1 MNMDEDAMLVAI
13 GQMDINEARDKYA
26 DDWAEFCKKL
36 SNWKSIHQLFRLKR
50 LTSLVALKTSLVK
63 DVEANIAV
71 NQQLLAQYNSLCKL
85 MDVNDKARKQ
95 TLIRLSEDLK
105 YLDSGQ
111 IPTEEY
117 VKRLDKWMAESVKA
131 ETTRLEARKEMLDIK
146 KESAFYGDLIG
157 RLKQNIRKYQ
167 DEIDITKPYA
177 MGLLVADIFYSLSAA
192 IEGDI
197 Y

>member
-1 MNMDEDAMLVAI
+1 MNMDEDAMMVAI
-13 GQMDINEARDKYA
+13 GQMEINEARDKWA
-26 DDWAEFCKKL
+26 DQWSEFCKKL

-50 LTSLVALKTSLVK
+50 LTSLVALKTSFVK

-71 NQQLLAQYNSLCKL
+71 NNKLLVAYDNICKL
-85 MDVNDKARKQ
+85 MDVKDKARKQ

-117 VKRLDKWMAESVKA
+117 VKRLNKWMADNVEA
-131 ETTRLEARKEMLDIK
+131 ETNRLEARKEMLDIK
-146 KESAFYGDLIG
+146 KESVFYEDLIG
-157 RLKQNIRKYQ
+157 KLKQNIRKYQ

>member
-13 GQMDINEARDKYA
+13 GQMDISEARDKYS
-26 DDWAEFCKKL
+26 DEWAEFCKKL
-36 SNWKSIHQLFRLKR
+36 TNWKSVHQLFRLKR
-50 LTSLVALKTSLVK
+50 LTSLVALKTNFVK

-71 NQQLLAQYNSLCKL
+71 NNKLLAQYDSICKL
-85 MDVNDKARKQ
+85 MEVNDKARKQ

-117 VKRLDKWMAESVKA
+117 IKRLNKWMADSVKA

-146 KESAFYGDLIG
+146 KESVFYEDLIG

>member
-1 MNMDEDAMLVAI
+1 MSMDEGAMLVAI
-13 GQMDINEARDKYA
+13 GQMEINEARDKWA
-26 DDWAEFCKKL
+26 DQWSEFCKKL

-50 LTSLVALKTSLVK
+50 LTSLVALKTSFVK

-71 NQQLLAQYNSLCKL
+71 NNKLLVAYDNICKL
-85 MDVNDKARKQ
+85 MDVKDKARKQ

-117 VKRLDKWMAESVKA
+117 VKRLNKWMADNVEA
-131 ETTRLEARKEMLDIK
+131 ETNRLEARKEMLDIK
-146 KESAFYGDLIG
+146 KESVFYEDLIG
-157 RLKQNIRKYQ
+157 KLKQNIRKYQ

>member
-1 MNMDEDAMLVAI
+1 MSMDEDAMLVAI
-13 GQMDINEARDKYA
+13 GQMDIEKARDKWA
-26 DDWAEFCKKL
+26 DDWNEFCQKL

-50 LTSLVALKTSLVK
+50 LTSLVALKTSFVK

-71 NQQLLAQYNSLCKL
+71 NNKLLAQYNSLCKL

-117 VKRLDKWMAESVKA
+117 VKRLDKWMADSVKA

-146 KESAFYGDLIG
+146 KESVFYEDLIG
-157 RLKQNIRKYQ
+157 KLKQNIRKYQ

>member
-1 MNMDEDAMLVAI
+1 MSMDEDAMLVAI
-13 GQMDINEARDKYA
+13 GQMDIEKARDKWA
-26 DDWAEFCKKL
+26 DDWNEFCKKL

-50 LTSLVALKTSLVK
+50 LTSLVALKTNFVK
-63 DVEANIAV
+63 DVEANIAL
-71 NQQLLAQYNSLCKL
+71 NNKLLAQYDNMCKL
-85 MDVNDKARKQ
+85 MEVNDKARKQ

-117 VKRLDKWMAESVKA
+117 IKRLNKWMADNVKA
-131 ETTRLEARKEMLDIK
+131 ETTRLEVRKEMLDIK
-146 KESAFYGDLIG
+146 KESLFYEDLIG
-157 RLKQNIRKYQ
+157 KLKQNIRKYK

>member
-1 MNMDEDAMLVAI
+1 MDEDAMMVAI
-13 GQMDINEARDKYA
+13 GYMSMDEARDKYS
-26 DDWAEFCKKL
+26 DEWAEFCKKL
-36 SNWKSIHQLFRLKR
+36 TNWKSIHQLFRLKR
-50 LTSLVALKTSLVK
+50 LTSLVALKTNFVK

-71 NQQLLAQYNSLCKL
+71 NNKLLAQYDSLCKL

-117 VKRLDKWMAESVKA
+117 VKRLNKWMADSVKA

-146 KESAFYGDLIG
+146 KESVFYEDLIG
-157 RLKQNIRKYQ
+157 KLKQNIRKYQ

>member
-13 GQMDINEARDKYA
+13 RQMDIEKARDKWA
-26 DDWAEFCKKL
+26 DEWAEFCKKL
-36 SNWKSIHQLFRLKR
+36 TNWKSIHQLFRLKR
-50 LTSLVALKTSLVK
+50 LTSLVALKTNFVK

-71 NQQLLAQYNSLCKL
+71 NNSLLAQYDSLCKL

-117 VKRLDKWMAESVKA
+117 VKRLNKWMADSVKA

-146 KESAFYGDLIG
+146 KESVFYEDLIG
-157 RLKQNIRKYQ
+157 KLKQNIRKYQ

>member
-1 MNMDEDAMLVAI
+1 MSMDEDAMLVAI
-13 GQMDINEARDKYA
+13 GQMDINEARDKWA
-26 DDWAEFCKKL
+26 DDWNEFCKKL

-50 LTSLVALKTSLVK
+50 LTSLVALKTNFVK
-63 DVEANIAV
+63 DVEANIAL
-71 NQQLLAQYNSLCKL
+71 NNKLLAQYDSICKL
-85 MDVNDKARKQ
+85 MEVNDKARKQ

-117 VKRLDKWMAESVKA
+117 IKRLNKWMADNVKA
-131 ETTRLEARKEMLDIK
+131 ETTRLEVRKEMLDIK
-146 KESAFYGDLIG
+146 KESLFYEDLIG
-157 RLKQNIRKYQ
+157 KLKQNIREHQ

>member
-1 MNMDEDAMLVAI
+1 MSMDEDAMLVAI
-13 GQMDINEARDKYA
+13 GQMDIEKARDKWA
-26 DDWAEFCKKL
+26 DDWNEFCKKL

-50 LTSLVALKTSLVK
+50 LTSLVALKTNFVK

-71 NQQLLAQYNSLCKL
+71 NNKLLAQYDSLCKL
-85 MDVNDKARKQ
+85 MKVNDKARKQ

-117 VKRLDKWMAESVKA
+117 VKRLNKWMADDVKA

-146 KESAFYGDLIG
+146 KESLFYEDLIG
-157 RLKQNIRKYQ
+157 KLKQNIRKYQ

>member
-1 MNMDEDAMLVAI
+1 MDEDAMLVAI
-13 GQMDINEARDKYA
+13 GQMDIDEARGKYS
-26 DDWAEFCKKL
+26 DEWAEFCKKL
-36 SNWKSIHQLFRLKR
+36 SHWKSIHQLFRLKR
-50 LTSLVALKTSLVK
+50 LTSLAALKTNFVK
-63 DVEANIAV
+63 DIEADIAV
-71 NQQLLAQYNSLCKL
+71 NNKLLAAYDSLCKL
-85 MDVNDKARKQ
+85 MEVNDKARKQ

-117 VKRLDKWMAESVKA
+117 VKRLSKWMADSTKA
-131 ETTRLEARKEMLDIK
+131 ETARLKARKEMLDIK
-146 KESAFYGDLIG
+146 KESVLYEDLLG
-157 RLKQNIRKYQ
+157 KLKQNIRKYQ

>member
-1 MNMDEDAMLVAI
+1 MSMDEDAMLVAI
-13 GQMDINEARDKYA
+13 GQMDIEKARDKWA
-26 DDWAEFCKKL
+26 DDWNEFCQKL

-50 LTSLVALKTSLVK
+50 LTSLVALKTNFVK

-71 NQQLLAQYNSLCKL
+71 NNKLLAQYDSICKL
-85 MDVNDKARKQ
+85 MKVNDKARKQ
-95 TLIRLSEDLK
+95 NLIRLSEDLK

-117 VKRLDKWMAESVKA
+117 VKRLNKWMADDVKA

-146 KESAFYGDLIG
+146 KESLFYEDLIG
-157 RLKQNIRKYQ
+157 KLKQNIRKHQ

>member
-1 MNMDEDAMLVAI
+1 MNIDEDAMLTAI
-13 GQMDINEARDKYA
+13 GVMSIDEAREKWA
-26 DDWAEFCKKL
+26 DQWSDFCRKL

-50 LTSLVALKTSLVK
+50 LTSLVALKTSFVK
-63 DVEANIAV
+63 DVEASIAV
-71 NQQLLAQYNSLCKL
+71 NNRLLAQYDSICKL
-85 MDVNDKARKQ
+85 MDANDKARKQ

-117 VKRLDKWMAESVKA
+117 VKRLNKWMAGSVKA
-131 ETTRLEARKEMLDIK
+131 ETARLEARREMLDIR

-157 RLKQNIRKYQ
+157 KLKQNIRKHQ

-192 IEGDI
+192 MEGDI

>member
-1 MNMDEDAMLVAI
+1 MDEDAMLVAI
-13 GQMDINEARDKYA
+13 GQMDIEKARDKWA
-26 DDWAEFCKKL
+26 DDWNEFCQKL

-50 LTSLVALKTSLVK
+50 LTSLVALKTNFVK
-63 DVEANIAV
+63 DVEANLAV
-71 NQQLLAQYNSLCKL
+71 NNKLLAQYDSLCKL
-85 MDVNDKARKQ
+85 MKVNDKARKQ

-117 VKRLDKWMAESVKA
+117 VKRLNKWMADDVKA

-146 KESAFYGDLIG
+146 KESLFYEDLIG
-157 RLKQNIRKYQ
+157 KLKQNIRKYQ

>member
-1 MNMDEDAMLVAI
+1 MSMDEDAMLVAI
-13 GQMDINEARDKYA
+13 GQMDIEKARDKWA
-26 DDWAEFCKKL
+26 DDWNEFCQKL

-50 LTSLVALKTSLVK
+50 LTSLVALKTNFVK

-71 NQQLLAQYNSLCKL
+71 NNKLLAQYDSICKL
-85 MDVNDKARKQ
+85 MKVNDKARKQ
-95 TLIRLSEDLK
+95 NLIRLSEDLK

-117 VKRLDKWMAESVKA
+117 VKRLNKWMADDVKA

-146 KESAFYGDLIG
+146 KESAFYEDLIG
-157 RLKQNIRKYQ
+157 KLKQNIRKHQ

>member
-13 GQMDINEARDKYA
+13 GQMDIEKARDKWA
-26 DDWAEFCKKL
+26 DEWAEFCKKL

-50 LTSLVALKTSLVK
+50 LTSLVALKTNFVK

-71 NQQLLAQYNSLCKL
+71 NNKLLAQYDSLCKL
-85 MDVNDKARKQ
+85 MEVNDKARKQ

-117 VKRLDKWMAESVKA
+117 IKRLNKWMADDVKA
-131 ETTRLEARKEMLDIK
+131 KTTRLEARKEMLDIK
-146 KESAFYGDLIG
+146 KESVFYEDLIG
-157 RLKQNIRKYQ
+157 KLKQNIRKHQ

>member
-13 GQMDINEARDKYA
+13 GQMDIDEARDKYS
-26 DDWAEFCKKL
+26 DEWAEFCKKL

-50 LTSLVALKTSLVK
+50 LTSLVALKTSFVK

-117 VKRLDKWMAESVKA
+117 VKRLNKWMADSVKA

-146 KESAFYGDLIG
+146 KESVFYGDLIG
-157 RLKQNIRKYQ
+157 KLKQNIRKYQ

>member
-1 MNMDEDAMLVAI
+1 MSMDEDAMLVAI
-13 GQMDINEARDKYA
+13 GQMDIEKARDKWA
-26 DDWAEFCKKL
+26 DEWAEFCKKL
-36 SNWKSIHQLFRLKR
+36 TNWKSIHQLFRLKR
-50 LTSLVALKTSLVK
+50 LTSLVALKTSFVK
-63 DVEANIAV
+63 DVEANISV
-71 NQQLLAQYNSLCKL
+71 NNKLLAQYNSLCKL
-85 MDVNDKARKQ
+85 MGVNDKARNQ

-117 VKRLDKWMAESVKA
+117 VKRLDKWMADSVKA

-146 KESAFYGDLIG
+146 KESAFYEDLIG
-157 RLKQNIRKYQ
+157 KLKQNIRKYQ

>member
-1 MNMDEDAMLVAI
+1 MRMDEDALLAAI
-13 GQMDINEARDKYA
+13 GQMDIEKARDKWA
-26 DDWAEFCKKL
+26 DDWNEFCKKL

-50 LTSLVALKTSLVK
+50 LTSLVALKTNFVK

-71 NQQLLAQYNSLCKL
+71 NNKLLAQYDSLCKL
-85 MDVNDKARKQ
+85 MKVNDKARKQ

-117 VKRLDKWMAESVKA
+117 VKRLNKWMADDVKA

-146 KESAFYGDLIG
+146 KESLFYEDLIG
-157 RLKQNIRKYQ
+157 KLKQNIRKYQ

>member
-13 GQMDINEARDKYA
+13 GQMDINEARDKWA
-26 DDWAEFCKKL
+26 DEWAEFCKKL

-50 LTSLVALKTSLVK
+50 LTS
-63 DVEANIAV
+63 
-71 NQQLLAQYNSLCKL
+71 QQLLAQYNSLCKL
-85 MDVNDKARKQ
+85 MNVNDKARKQ

-117 VKRLDKWMAESVKA
+117 VKRLNKWMADNVKA
-131 ETTRLEARKEMLDIK
+131 GTTRLEVRKEMLDIK
-146 KESAFYGDLIG
+146 KESVFYEDLIG
-157 RLKQNIRKYQ
+157 KLKQNIRKHQ

>member
-13 GQMDINEARDKYA
+13 GQMDIEKARDKWA
-26 DDWAEFCKKL
+26 DEWNEFCQKL
-36 SNWKSIHQLFRLKR
+36 SHWKSIHQLFRLKR
-50 LTSLVALKTSLVK
+50 LTSLVALKTNFVK

-71 NQQLLAQYNSLCKL
+71 NNKLLAQYDSICKL
-85 MDVNDKARKQ
+85 MEVNDKARKQ

-117 VKRLDKWMAESVKA
+117 VKRLNKWMADDVKA

-146 KESAFYGDLIG
+146 KESLFYEDLIG
-157 RLKQNIRKYQ
+157 KLKQNIRKYK

>member
-13 GQMDINEARDKYA
+13 GQMDIEKARDKWA
-26 DDWAEFCKKL
+26 DQWADFCKKL
-36 SNWKSIHQLFRLKR
+36 TNWKSVYQLFRLKR
-50 LTSLVALKTSLVK
+50 LTSLVALKTSFVK

-71 NQQLLAQYNSLCKL
+71 NNKLLAQYNSLCKL

-117 VKRLDKWMAESVKA
+117 VKRLDKWMADSVKA

-157 RLKQNIRKYQ
+157 KLKQNIRKYQ

-177 MGLLVADIFYSLSAA
+177 VGLLVADIFYSLSAA

>member
-13 GQMDINEARDKYA
+13 GQMDISEARDKYA
-26 DDWAEFCKKL
+26 DVWAEFCKKL
-36 SNWKSIHQLFRLKR
+36 TNWKSVHQLFRLKR
-50 LTSLVALKTSLVK
+50 LTSLVALKTNFVK

-71 NQQLLAQYNSLCKL
+71 NNKLLAQYDSICKL
-85 MDVNDKARKQ
+85 MEVNDKARKQ

-117 VKRLDKWMAESVKA
+117 IKRLNKWMADSVKA

-146 KESAFYGDLIG
+146 KESVFYEDLIG